1 MRRVRRVCERAGDA
15 GAAEGAAEGVR
26 GGGKGGVQADV
37 HARVV
42 ARCAKLEERVALL
55 QPQVAKLKSDYE
67 DATSMQHNETKL
79 KLEKVIEEKTSAN
92 TKLRGEIK
100 RMAAAID
107 TLETRTIAERAAS
120 EEANVEATSRHE
132 VALRASARGG

>member
-1 MRRVRRVCERAGDA
+1 M
-15 GAAEGAAEGVR
+15 
-26 GGGKGGVQADV
+26 

-100 RMAAAID
+100 RMAAAIV

-132 VALRASARGG
+132 VALRASARAGEIAVAAKERMIIHRDEKLLQ